1 MISPLYHT
9 QLYDQALQTIYIPP
23 KKLSTK
29 IPTFDHIVS
38 IQIPMKRSLV
48 ALFFLSL
55 LITACSK
62 YGSVTLQYP
71 TAPRAFLPQDIHTL
85 AMVNR
90 SLTQKNDGSVV
101 ESILSGEVA
110 GSDKRASDEA
120 LKGVFDRINGWHE
133 IRVVIPSQTRLY
145 GTGTRQTPELLDWKM
160 VQQICDS
167 TGADALLVLET
178 FDSNSDLLAT
188 AINEGVNTLVTG
200 NAPAPP
206 RRIRV
211 NVYCYW
217 RLYDPKSRT
226 IIDQYQSTSYMVFDA
241 GPALVPV
248 PPPEA
253 LPQTAYYAGAE
264 YIQRF
269 LPTYYNVKRS
279 LYKKGKSQ
287 DKHQFLAAFRRAEV
301 ADWQGAMDIW
311 KKLADSSNRDNA
323 GRACLNVA
331 VSYEVL
337 GNINEAL
344 LWAKRAYVDYGNKLA
359 RDYQQHLNYRL
370 SVEY

>member
-1 MISPLYHT
+1 
-9 QLYDQALQTIYIPP
+9 
-23 KKLSTK
+23 
-29 IPTFDHIVS
+29 
-38 IQIPMKRSLV
+38 MKRSLLG
-48 ALFFLSL
+48 LFL
-55 LITACSK
+55 LPILISGCSK

-71 TAPRAFLPQDIHTL
+71 TAPRAFLPKDIHTL
-85 AMVNR
+85 AVVNR
-90 SLTQKNDGSVV
+90 SLTEKENGAVV

-120 LKGVFDRINGWHE
+120 LKGVFDRINGWHD
-133 IRVVIPSQTRLY
+133 IRVVIPSRTRLY
-145 GTGTRQTPELLDWKM
+145 GTGTRQTPELLDWNT

-167 TGADALLVLET
+167 SGADALLVLET

-206 RRIRV
+206 RQIRM

-217 RLYDPKSRT
+217 RLYDPKNRN
-226 IIDQYQSTSYMVFDA
+226 IIDQYQSTSYMVFNA
-241 GPALVPV
+241 GTALVPI

-269 LPTYYNVKRS
+269 LPTYYNVRRS
-279 LYKKGKSQ
+279 LYKRGKAQ

-301 ADWQGAMDIW
+301 ADWEGARQIW
-311 KKLADSSNRDNA
+311 QSLAQSPDRVNA

-337 GNINEAL
+337 GNVNEAL
-344 LWAKRAYVDYGNKLA
+344 HWAKKSYTDYGNKLA
-359 RDYQQHLNYRL
+359 RDYQSRLSYRL